1 MTTGPGLIP
10 TFLYYFVVMTLIAA
24 FVVSQQ
30 TDMSLATG
38 APYQVGLLFGLLAG
52 LTGAYFN
59 RNVSITA
66 AVSDAKTFMQTLTAT
81 LSELGFEQQ
90 TTINAF
96 TVYKRS
102 SLGGLFATKVLV
114 EIEAKAANISGRSHI
129 IKQLQQRLKV

>member
-38 APYQVGLLFGLLAG
+38 APYQVGILFGLLAG
-52 LTGAYFN
+52 LTGTYFN
-59 RNVSITA
+59 RNVSLTA
-66 AVSDAKTFMQTLTAT
+66 AVSDAKAFMPTLTAT
-81 LSELGFEQQ
+81 LSELGFEQE
-90 TTINAF
+90 TTIDSF

-102 SLGGLFATKVLV
+102 SLGGLFTTKVL
-114 EIEAKAANISGRSHI
+114 
-129 IKQLQQRLKV
+129 

>member
-66 AVSDAKTFMQTLTAT
+66 AVSNAKAFTQTLTAT

>member
-1 MTTGPGLIP
+1 MTKGPGLIP
-10 TFLYYFVVMTLIAA
+10 TFLYYFVVMTLITA

-38 APYQVGLLFGLLAG
+38 APYQLGILFGLLAG

-66 AVSDAKTFMQTLTAT
+66 AVSNAKAFTQTLTAT

>member
-1 MTTGPGLIP
+1 MTKGPGLIP
-10 TFLYYFVVMTLIAA
+10 TFLYYFVIMTLITA

-38 APYQVGLLFGLLAG
+38 APYQVGILFGLLAG

-114 EIEAKAANISGRSHI
+114 EIEATAATISGRSHI

>member
-1 MTTGPGLIP
+1 MTKGPGLIP
-10 TFLYYFVVMTLIAA
+10 TFLYYFVIMTLITA

-38 APYQVGLLFGLLAG
+38 APYQVGILFGLLAG

>member
-66 AVSDAKTFMQTLTAT
+66 AVSDAKAFTQTLTAS

>member
-10 TFLYYFVVMTLIAA
+10 TFLYYFVVTTLITA

-30 TDMSLATG
+30 TDMMATG
-38 APYQVGLLFGLLAG
+38 APYQVGILFGLLAG

-66 AVSDAKTFMQTLTAT
+66 AVNDAKAFTQTLTTT

-90 TTINAF
+90 TTIDSF

-114 EIEAKAANISGRSHI
+114 EIEAKAATISGRSHI
-129 IKQLQQRLKV
+129 IKQLQQRLKA

>member
-10 TFLYYFVVMTLIAA
+10 TFLYYFVVMTLITA

-30 TDMSLATG
+30 TDISLATG
-38 APYQVGLLFGLLAG
+38 APYQVGILFGLLAG

-66 AVSDAKTFMQTLTAT
+66 AVSDAKAFNQTLTAT
-81 LSELGFEQQ
+81 LSELGFEKEA
-90 TTINAF
+90 TIDSF

-102 SLGGLFATKVLV
+102 ALSGLFTTKVLV
-114 EIEAKAANISGRSHI
+114 EIEAKAATISGRSHI

>member
-10 TFLYYFVVMTLIAA
+10 TFLYYFVVMTLITA

-38 APYQVGLLFGLLAG
+38 APYQVGILFGLLAG

-66 AVSDAKTFMQTLTAT
+66 AISDAKAFRQMLTAT

-90 TTINAF
+90 TTIDTF

-114 EIEAKAANISGRSHI
+114 EIEATAATISGRSRI
-129 IKQLQQRLKV
+129 IKQLQQRLKI

>member
-1 MTTGPGLIP
+1 
-10 TFLYYFVVMTLIAA
+10 MTLIAA

-66 AVSDAKTFMQTLTAT
+66 AVSNAKVFTQTLTAT